1 MKMKIECGGISTRP
15 GYRQG
20 MLIAEFTEVSLLDFD
35 GKKVLNQLDIKD
47 VMEWLSEQGYT
58 INEDKAA

>member
-1 MKMKIECGGISTRP
+1 MKIKIECGEIETRAGQRP
-15 GYRQG
+15 G
-20 MLIAEFTEVSLLDFD
+20 MMIAEITEVSLLDFD

-58 INEDKAA
+58 IHQEKAA